1 MLKGVG
7 FPALRI
13 LLVSALS
20 AASATLAVAAAPAS
34 QPQDNAAAAKTQVAQ
49 TYGKIPLSF
58 EANQGQADR
67 TVKFISRGSG
77 YSLFLTDSSAV
88 LALTKQ
94 DATNAMPERSAGK
107 GVKPATAQ
115 TARKTDVIQMELAG
129 ANRATHVA
137 GMDRLPG
144 TANYFIG
151 NDPAQWHSGVPT
163 FAKVQYAGVYPGID
177 LLYYGNQ
184 RQLEYDFVVAPGASP
199 KPIRLQFVGANKLDL
214 ANDGDL
220 TVSAANGQIAFHKP
234 VVYQLKDG
242 VRQPIEGQFDLLPS
256 NTVGFTLGRY
266 DHSKPLVIDP
276 VLSYSTYLGGSLS
289 DVAYGIAAD
298 SSGNAY
304 VVGTTFSTNFPVT
317 NGAVQPSNDGSAK
330 GVSNVFVAKLNPAGT
345 ALVYS
350 TYLGGS
356 GVGSGCCAY
365 GDYGQAIAVDGSG
378 DAYVTGD
385 ATSANFPVTSGA
397 YQTTNN
403 STNISERTNV
413 FVTKLNPTGTA
424 LIYSTYLG
432 GNFLDYSSSIAVDS
446 ADDAYVA
453 GYTTSSTF
461 PATAGAYQIKNNA
474 DIAGGWASVFVTK
487 LNTTGTALL
496 YSTYLGGTGYG
507 ARGAGIAVDSFG
519 DAYVTGNALTID
531 FPTTNGAFQTL
542 NKAAAA
548 VNANPTAYSGN
559 VFVTKLNP
567 TGAALVYSTFVGG
580 STDDYG
586 LGIAL
591 DGSGDAYVTGSTNSS
606 DFPVVNAY
614 QSTNPGSANKAP
626 SAFVTEVN
634 SAGTGLV
641 YSTYLGGS
649 GIPPQ
654 ACSSACLN
662 QSGSGDVGVAIA
674 VDDLGDAYVTGNA
687 VSLNFPTT
695 SGAYQTVNNAAA
707 LYQSTGTNG
716 VNAFVTKLNPSGSQL
731 LYSTYL
737 GGSNQDSSNGIAQDG
752 VGGIYVAGEA
762 TSTNFPTT
770 TGAYQATNAGGVSD
784 AFIAKLAI
792 GPVGGQVA
800 VPNVVGDTQAAAT
813 TAITGAGLVLGTVT
827 TQSSSTVASGD
838 VISESPVAGTSV
850 SNGSAVN
857 IVVSTGPAQVAV
869 PNVVGDT
876 KAAATTAIT
885 GAGLVLGTVST
896 ASSSTVASGNVISES
911 PVAGTSVST
920 GSAVNIVVSTGPAP
934 VVVPNVVGDTQA
946 AATTA
951 ITGAGLVLGTVTTQ
965 SSSAVASGDVIS
977 ESPVAGTSVS
987 TGSAVNLVVST
998 GAAQVALPNVVGDT
1012 QAAATSAI
1020 IAAGLAVGTVST
1032 ASSSTVA
1039 SGNVIS
1045 ESPSA
1050 GTSVSTG
1057 SAVNLVVSTGP
1068 AQTPSYTLI
1077 ANPSSLT
1084 IKSGSSASTVITL
1097 TPTGGFTGTVNF
1109 TCGTLPADV
1118 TCTFMPTSLTV
1129 TSSTALTTTLTIGTT
1144 GTATAALIKQPAGT
1158 VLPTLL
1164 AALILLPLGFT
1175 RRILRTRKTGSQWFG
1190 LLLLTGACFAAAGLL
1205 GTAGCGGSSSSTP
1218 AGTYS
1223 IPITVTSGST
1233 TVPLNLSIT
1242 IQ

>member
-34 QPQDNAAAAKTQVAQ
+34 QPQDNAAAAKTQAAQ

-137 GMDRLPG
+137 GMDQLPG

-403 STNISERTNV
+403 STNTSERTNV

-446 ADDAYVA
+446 ADDAYVV

-474 DIAGGWASVFVTK
+474 EIGWASVFVTK

-507 ARGAGIAVDSFG
+507 ARGAGIAVDGFG

-591 DGSGDAYVTGSTNSS
+591 DGSGDAYVTGSTDSS

-770 TGAYQATNAGGVSD
+770 TGAYQTTNAGGVSD

-792 GPVGGQVA
+792 GPVSGQVA

-813 TAITGAGLVLGTVT
+813 AAITGAGLVLGTVT

-965 SSSAVASGDVIS
+965 NSSTVASGDVIS

-987 TGSAVNLVVST
+987 TGAAVNLVVST
-998 GAAQVALPNVVGDT
+998 GAAQVAVPNVVGDT

-1050 GTSVSTG
+1050 GTSVNSG

-1175 RRILRTRKTGSQWFG
+1175 RRILRTRKAGSQWFG